1 VTFVRSVNAALL
13 LLCFHADAFAGPWL
27 EPGDVFLRANVE
39 RLSRTGAI
47 TAPVTSWPI
56 PLRSIG
62 GGLGF
67 AQAPGDLAAARL
79 DAAIQDARRPMS
91 AAFEGG
97 IASDEPLMR
106 HFSDA
111 MRGSSQISAIVERI
125 EERAAVRLALS
136 RTVSDDDAHDW
147 RLDGSYAAGLL
158 GGWAVR
164 AGATPRWWGPGWD
177 SALVLS
183 TNARP
188 VPAIALERMDARPF
202 EMPWLAWIGP
212 WRFETFLGQL
222 EGDRDFAHARLWGA
236 RLEVRPLSWLE
247 IGFSRAAQWGGNGR
261 PGGLSTFGDV
271 ILGTGE
277 NTGTL
282 EEPGNQLAAFDARVS
297 GRLGSYTVSAYA
309 ELAGED
315 EAGGLPGK
323 HFWLGGVT
331 LDGVTTAVSWLVF
344 IEASDTEAGG
354 LPNTAYEHH
363 IYRNGYRYRDHTIG
377 STFDNDSHSA
387 SLGAVL
393 QLPGHVGL
401 HAVLRRLE
409 LNRDGANAAAPGGNP
424 LTAQHQ
430 VLRNVSL
437 ELRVPF
443 QPIEVG
449 VQLIYAKGVLGASRD
464 GDNLY
469 TAVRIRYGF

>member
-1 VTFVRSVNAALL
+1 LRSFNAALL
-13 LLCFHADAFAGPWL
+13 LLCFHAGAFAGPWL

-62 GGLGF
+62 GRFGF
-67 AQAPGDLAAARL
+67 AQTPGDLTATRL
-79 DAAIQDARRPMS
+79 DAAIQGARRPMS
-91 AAFEGG
+91 AALEGG
-97 IASDEPLMR
+97 IATDEPLVR
-106 HFSDA
+106 HFSDS
-111 MRGSSQISAIVERI
+111 MRGSSQLSAFAERVEGRT
-125 EERAAVRLALS
+125 AVKLALS
-136 RTVSDDDAHDW
+136 RTVSDDDAQLW

-188 VPAIALERMDARPF
+188 VPAIALERMDALPF
-202 EMPWLAWIGP
+202 ETPWLSWIGP

-222 EGDRDFAHARLWGA
+222 ESDRDFAHALLWGA
-236 RLEVRPLSWLE
+236 RFEARPLPWLEV
-247 IGFSRAAQWGGNGR
+247 GVSRAAQWGGRGR

-271 ILGTGE
+271 ILGTRE

-282 EEPGNQLAAFDARVS
+282 QEPGNQIAAFDARVS
-297 GRLGSYTVSAYA
+297 GRLGGNTVSVYG
-309 ELAGED
+309 EYPGED
-315 EAGGLPGK
+315 ESGRLPAK
-323 HFWLGGVT
+323 RFWLAGAT
-331 LDGVTTAVSWLVF
+331 LDGVTTGVNWLVF
-344 IEASDTEAGG
+344 IEASDTMVRD
-354 LPNTAYEHH
+354 LPNTAYEHF
-363 IYRNGYRYRDHTIG
+363 IYVNGYRYRGRTIG
-377 STFDNDSHSA
+377 STFDNDSRTA
-387 SLGAVL
+387 SFGAVL
-393 QLPGHVGL
+393 QWPGRVGL

-409 LNRDGANAAAPGGNP
+409 LNRDGTNLAAPGGNP

-430 VLRNVSL
+430 VLRNASI
-437 ELRVPF
+437 EIRVPF
-443 QPIEVG
+443 RPVQVG
-449 VQLIYAKGVLGASRD
+449 VQLVYARGALGAARD

-469 TAVRIRYGF
+469 AGVRLRYGF